1 MRRGAAGK
9 ELWNIL
15 LASWALNTL
24 SGIHRMQPPYS
35 KRWEHELHPRT
46 RRPFTYVAPT
56 KALDEAD
63 DAGPTPP
70 HGRNLHNA
78 AVSVPVIQNKTSPL
92 PPPELC
98 LCGPAPCWAAL
109 SNSHKLGIA
118 GICSQSYGRRPQ
130 VQVQQ
135 PSCVVPSRLLLK
147 ASPNWGEGQAGI
159 QAKPRE
165 RVNDWARKWERVGG
179 TMWCYI

>member
-1 MRRGAAGK
+1 MRRGAAGT

-46 RRPFTYVAPT
+46 CRPFTYVAPT

-70 HGRNLHNA
+70 HGRKLHDA

-109 SNSHKLGIA
+109 SNSHQLGIA
-118 GICSQSYGRRPQ
+118 GICSQSYGRRRP
-130 VQVQQ
+130 QVQQ